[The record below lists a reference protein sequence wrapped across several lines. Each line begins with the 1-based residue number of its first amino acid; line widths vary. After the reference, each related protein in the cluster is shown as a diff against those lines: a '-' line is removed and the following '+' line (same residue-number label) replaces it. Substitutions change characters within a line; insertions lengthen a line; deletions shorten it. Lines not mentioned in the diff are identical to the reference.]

1 MVRLLAIATALVL
14 GASGTIAFAPKANK
28 AARTAQKPVVASP
41 LFKLPSLPRMPTT
54 TATGDMLTQT
64 ELPEKMYFPKEKET
78 PKVLGGLKIG
88 TRKLVVVT
96 GASSGLGLACA
107 ETLSKTGRYF
117 VVMACRDV
125 EKAKKVA
132 KERGF
137 LDNSYVVMKLELAS
151 LQSVRDFV
159 ANLKA
164 FKSARPLNHLIC
176 NAAVYRPTD
185 PEPAWT
191 DDGFEMSMGVNHFG
205 HFLLVNLLLDD
216 MSKSKGA
223 RCCIVGSITGNTNTV
238 GGGLVYP
245 QADLGNLKGFEM
257 GAKKP
262 VEMVDNK
269 PFFGAKAYKDS
280 KVCNMMT
287 VSELN
292 RRYHDSTGITFSS
305 MYPGCIAE
313 TALFREKRTWFRKAF
328 PWFMKYVTGG
338 YVSEK
343 EAGERLA
350 QVIDD
355 PQCSKSGVYWGWN
368 GGAQTVGRWSEDGKP
383 RGAGGAGGEIFENS
397 QSDAVRDLPTAKK
410 MWELSVK
417 AVGLSEKEMC
427 KGMKE

>member
-1 MVRLLAIATALVL
+1 MMRFFFLALFARLSLV
-14 GASGTIAFAPKANK
+14 GAFAPPASHANF
-28 AARTAQKPVVASP
+28 AMTAVNAPSQGSP
-41 LFKLPSLPRMPTT
+41 STQQQSS
-54 TATGDMLTQT
+54 TALSEMLTQT
-64 ELPEKMYFPKEKET
+64 ELPEKLYFEEDREM

-88 TRKLVVVT
+88 LRKLVVIT
-96 GASSGLGLACA
+96 GASSGLGLNCA
-107 ETLSKTGRYF
+107 VTLAKTGKYF

-125 EKAKKVA
+125 EKGKAVA
-132 KERGF
+132 KERGMP
-137 LDNSYVVMKLELAS
+137 DGSYTVMKLELGS

-216 MSKSKGA
+216 MKKA
-223 RCCIVGSITGNTNTV
+223 KDPQVCIVGSITGNTNTI

-245 QADLGNLKGFEM
+245 QANLGNLKGFEQ
-257 GAKKP
+257 GATKP
-262 VEMVDNK
+262 VEMADGK

-287 VSELN
+287 VSELH
-292 RRYHDSTGITFSS
+292 RRYHDSTGIVFSS

-313 TALFREKRTWFRKAF
+313 TQLFREKRPWFRKAF

-338 YVSEK
+338 YVGEE

-355 PQCSKSGVYWGWN
+355 PQCNKSGVYWSWN
-368 GGAQTVGRWSEDGKP
+368 GSAQTVGRWSPDGKP
-383 RGAGGAGGEIFENS
+383 RGAGGSGGEIFENT

-410 MWELSVK
+410 MWDLSVK